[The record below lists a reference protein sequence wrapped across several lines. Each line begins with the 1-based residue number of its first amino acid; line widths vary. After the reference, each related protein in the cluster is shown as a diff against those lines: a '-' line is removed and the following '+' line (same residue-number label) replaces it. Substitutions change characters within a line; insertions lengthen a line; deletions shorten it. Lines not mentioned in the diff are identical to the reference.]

1 MTQVQF
7 LRVVNRLIFFIS
19 IFGAIAAIFI
29 GFAIEAPIVSVAA
42 IATLLISTLFYQF
55 VNVFALYVQS
65 SKPNI

>member
-19 IFGAIAAIFI
+19 IFGAIASIII
-29 GFAIEAPIVSVAA
+29 GFSIGTAIVSVAG

-65 SKPNI
+65 SQPNI

>member
-19 IFGAIAAIFI
+19 IFGAIASIII
-29 GFAIEAPIVSVAA
+29 GFSIGTAIVSVAG

-55 VNVFALYVQS
+55 INVFALYVQS
-65 SKPNI
+65 SQPNI

>member
-19 IFGAIAAIFI
+19 IFGSIASIIMGFSI
-29 GFAIEAPIVSVAA
+29 GTAIVSVAG

-55 VNVFALYVQS
+55 INVFALYVQS
-65 SKPNI
+65 SQPNI